1 MSAHPVCELCAGDAG
16 EVIYREE
23 KFRVVLVDDA
33 QYPGFCRVIWN
44 EHFKE
49 MTDLNVLERI
59 LFMDA
64 VWQTESALREIM
76 QPDKINLA
84 CLGNL
89 VPHLHWHV
97 IPRYTDDM
105 QFPGPIW
112 AKSQRSPAAAILAE
126 RKSLLPALRT
136 AVARNFAQS
145 L

>member
-1 MSAHPVCELCAGDAG
+1 MSSDFSCELCGGDGG

-23 KFRVVLVDDA
+23 KFRVVLIDDA

-64 VWQTESALREIM
+64 VWQTESAVREVM
-76 QPDKINLA
+76 QPDKVNLA
-84 CLGNL
+84 CLGNV

-97 IPRYTDDM
+97 IPRYTDDR
-105 QFPGPIW
+105 QFPGPVW
-112 AKSQRSPAAAILAE
+112 AAAQRTPAASALAA
-126 RKSLLPALRT
+126 RKAMLPALRK
-136 AVARNFAQS
+136 AIARHFAQS
-145 L
+145 A